1 MESGTLIYTTVNCEM
16 PHCELFTS
24 CTEDSSSW
32 AFFRF
37 SAAASQVS
45 PLKLALINKRVEVR
59 LSWDTCVSKPV
70 NIQEMENPKIC
81 F

>member
-1 MESGTLIYTTVNCEM
+1 MESGILINITVNNEM

-24 CTEDSSSW
+24 CIEDSSSW
-32 AFFRF
+32 AFFHF
-37 SAAASQVS
+37 SATASQVS

-59 LSWDTCVSKPV
+59 LSWDTCVSKLV
-70 NIQEMENPKIC
+70 NTEEMENPKIC

>member
-1 MESGTLIYTTVNCEM
+1 M

-24 CTEDSSSW
+24 CIEDSSSW
-32 AFFRF
+32 AFFHF

-45 PLKLALINKRVEVR
+45 PLELALINKRVEVR
-59 LSWDTCVSKPV
+59 LSWDMCVSKLV
-70 NIQEMENPKIC
+70 NIEEMENPKIC